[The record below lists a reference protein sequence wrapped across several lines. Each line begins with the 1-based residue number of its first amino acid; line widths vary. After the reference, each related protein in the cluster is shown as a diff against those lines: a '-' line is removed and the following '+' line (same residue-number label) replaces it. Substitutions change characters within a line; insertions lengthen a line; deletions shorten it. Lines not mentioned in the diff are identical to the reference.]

1 MKYGLTS
8 IACTLLLL
16 TSGFATAQT
25 STDALTFSNPW
36 IRASVPG
43 QTNGAGYLE
52 INNKSTQTT
61 ALTAANSDRA
71 DRVEIH
77 TIIREDGVAKMRE
90 VKQIEVPATG
100 KVTLQPGGYH
110 IMFVGLK
117 QPFKEGETI
126 PVNLNFA
133 GGQVTTV
140 QFKVMAPTFT
150 GGSQPMQ
157 HQMMKGH

>member
-1 MKYGLTS
+1 MKQGLTS

-16 TSGFATAQT
+16 TSGFANAQT
-25 STDALTFSNPW
+25 TADALQFTDPW

-43 QTNGAGYLE
+43 QTNGAGYLA
-52 INNKSTQTT
+52 ISNKRPQSA
-61 ALTAANSDRA
+61 ALTAVNSDRA

-77 TIIREDGVAKMRE
+77 TIIREGGVAKMRE
-90 VKQIEVPATG
+90 VEQVEVPADG
-100 KVTLQPGGYH
+100 QVTLKPGGFH

-117 QPFKEGETI
+117 QPFKEGEVI

-150 GGSQPMQ
+150 GGGQPTP
-157 HQMMKGH
+157 HHMMKGH